1 MGTHHRMTDAPSALH
16 AALAR
21 YERPLLRYAA
31 SITGDLEAA
40 RDVVQDTFVRL
51 SRETADV
58 ESRMA
63 AWLFTVCRNRALDA
77 CRKNHR
83 MIPTEPHEM
92 DIRAGRETNP
102 SDVLEQKENAS
113 RLTEMVDALPPNQR
127 EVIRLKFDAELSY
140 REISEITKLS
150 VSNVG
155 FLLHTA
161 VKTLRELWQK
171 QETAYEIR

>member
-1 MGTHHRMTDAPSALH
+1 MTDAPSAFH
-16 AALAR
+16 DALAR

-31 SITGDLEAA
+31 SITGDLEQA
-40 RDVVQDTFVRL
+40 RDVVQDTFMRL
-51 SRETADV
+51 SRETAEV
-58 ESRMA
+58 ESRLA

-83 MIPTEPHEM
+83 FIPMEPQEM
-92 DIRAGRETNP
+92 DTRAGREALP
-102 SDVLEQKENAS
+102 SAVLEQKENAT
-113 RLTEMVDALPPNQR
+113 RLTGLVDALPPKQR

-161 VKTLRELWQK
+161 IKTLRETWQ
-171 QETAYEIR
+171 QPETAYEIR